1 MNICKGR
8 VRGPSG
14 IWKYNQLIG
23 ATVFIKSSPS
33 CNFFSLKDASK
44 EYTIKNI
51 YVKISLDG
59 KAITVIE
66 IEGIPGKVFT
76 WRDLEI
82 VRINCAAYKDA
93 VCGEFLSGE
102 ALVGSGVSSE
112 GSFGPDEGGLGD
124 GVAVI
129 DDKGNII
136 QGRYIRFV
144 GADVEDPATDPDN
157 ITDISIN
164 ASGDV
169 L

>member
-23 ATVFIKSSPS
+23 ATVYIKSSPS
-33 CNFFSLKDASK
+33 CNFFSLKDATK
-44 EYTIKNI
+44 EYVIKDI

-66 IEGIPGKVFT
+66 IDGIPGKVFT

-82 VRINCAAYKDA
+82 VRINCAIYKDA
-93 VCGEFLSGE
+93 ICGGFNSGE
-102 ALVGSGVSSE
+102 AIVGSGVSKEPSYE
-112 GSFGPDEGGLGD
+112 TDCVD

-129 DDKGNII
+129 DDSGKVI
-136 QGRYIRFV
+136 QGRYIRFL
-144 GADVEDPATDPDN
+144 GADVEDPTTDPDN

-164 ASGDV
+164 VSGDV